1 MYTSTVARE
10 SDKTN
15 YIYMYTYTHVIH
27 IYTCHT
33 YMYICVIIFVI
44 YTYMHLPGATL
55 LNTTPEVVKPLAAIA
70 LELSK
75 LSSYTGR
82 HLAAQS
88 QIYPFSC
95 PKNF

>member
-1 MYTSTVARE
+1 M
-10 SDKTN
+10 
-15 YIYMYTYTHVIH
+15 
-27 IYTCHT
+27 CH
-33 YMYICVIIFVI
+33 I

-82 HLAAQS
+82 DLAAQS
-88 QIYPFSC
+88 QIYQQNG
-95 PKNF
+95 KNESPERSSFFLSQEFLGCKYQVITP